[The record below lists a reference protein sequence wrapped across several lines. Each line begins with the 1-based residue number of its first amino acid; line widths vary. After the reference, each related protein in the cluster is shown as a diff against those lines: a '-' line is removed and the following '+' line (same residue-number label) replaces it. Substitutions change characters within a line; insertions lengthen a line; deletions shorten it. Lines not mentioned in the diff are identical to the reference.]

1 MAIFILIQP
10 IPLPLDGGGW
20 VVRKGGG
27 IQRKGVMSRHWMV
40 GEMVSGFSFMPI
52 KNS

>member
-20 VVRKGGG
+20 VVRKGGEFRG
-27 IQRKGVMSRHWMV
+27 KG
-40 GEMVSGFSFMPI
+40 
-52 KNS
+52 